1 MSVKHEKTSN
11 QIMKNV
17 SDIIQ
22 YDLKDPS
29 VGFVTITGVKV
40 TNDYSYATI
49 YCSFLGKTERK
60 KAGLKALQRA
70 KGFIRSELG
79 KKMQIRKIPELI
91 FELDESLERGQRIE
105 SILNEIEKENNL
117 QK

>member
-22 YDLKDPS
+22 FDLKDPS
-29 VGFVTITGVKV
+29 VGFVTITAVKV
-40 TNDYSYATI
+40 TNDYSFATI
-49 YCSFLGKTERK
+49 YCSFLGKEERSA
-60 KAGLKALQRA
+60 AGLKALQRA

-79 KKMQIRKIPELI
+79 KKMQIKKIPDLI
-91 FELDESLERGQRIE
+91 FKLDSSLDHGNRIA
-105 SILNEIEKENNL
+105 SILDDLKKEEK
-117 QK
+117 

>member
-49 YCSFLGKTERK
+49 YCSFLGKRERK
-60 KAGLKALQRA
+60 AAGLKALQRA
-70 KGFIRSELG
+70 KGFIRGELG
-79 KKMQIRKIPELI
+79 KKMQIKKIPELI
-91 FELDESLERGQRIE
+91 FKLDESLEQGQRIDT
-105 SILNEIEKENNL
+105 ILDEISHKDA
-117 QK
+117 